1 LTFERVFV
9 ALGSNLGDRQA
20 LLDEAARRVARLP
33 ETRVISVAPV
43 IQTAALLP
51 PGSTIGQ
58 PDYLNTVAELRTGFE
73 PGPLLVALKGIERAM
88 GRTVTTRWAPRLIDL
103 DLILFGDRVLES
115 AELQVPHPGLAS
127 RRFVLEPL
135 VALAP
140 NLFHPVLKVPL
151 AQLLAALPA

>member
-58 PDYLNTVAELRTGFE
+58 PDYPNTVVELRTGLE
-73 PGPLLVALKGIERAM
+73 PGPLLVELKGIERAM

-135 VALAP
+135 LALAP
-140 NLFHPVLKVPL
+140 TLAHPVLKVPL